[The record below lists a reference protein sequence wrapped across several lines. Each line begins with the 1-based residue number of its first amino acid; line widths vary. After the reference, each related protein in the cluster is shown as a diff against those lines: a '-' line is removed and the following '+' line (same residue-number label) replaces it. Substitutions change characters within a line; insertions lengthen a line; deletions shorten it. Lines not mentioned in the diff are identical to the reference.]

1 MSSDT
6 GRVRHRDPVRSKAK
20 ILEAARRAFT
30 ERGYDSATIRD
41 IAQRADVAV
50 GLVLRHFTSKQELF
64 LAAFPGPENLEPT
77 PSGDRDSLISE
88 LMTSVLDRLDSNP
101 TADPFLALIRSAG
114 ANKDAAAALYEEMR
128 RRTTEFLEETI
139 ESPDR
144 ELRVELLGAQIIGIA
159 FVRHI
164 LRTGALV
171 TTPAADL
178 ARSLEPIVHATL
190 YGDLP
195 PTPTKA

>member
-1 MSSDT
+1 MSSDP
-6 GRVRHRDPVRSKAK
+6 GRVRRRDPVRSKAK
-20 ILEAARRAFT
+20 ILEAARQAFT

-41 IAQRADVAV
+41 IAKRADVAV
-50 GLVLRHFTSKQELF
+50 GLVLRHFTTKQELF
-64 LAAFPGPENLEPT
+64 LAAFPGPESLESA
-77 PSGDRDSLISE
+77 PSGDHDSLIAE
-88 LMTSVLDRLDSNP
+88 LLESVLDRLDSNP

-114 ANKDAAAALYEEMR
+114 ANEDAASALYEEMR
-128 RRTTEFLEETI
+128 RRTTEFLSESV

-164 LRTGALV
+164 LHAGALV
-171 TTPAADL
+171 ATPAADL
-178 ARSLEPIVHATL
+178 ARSLQPIVQATL

-195 PTPTKA
+195 ATRA